1 MNVCENEAE
10 VRGYAHRRY
19 HKRTSLQL
27 KLPTTANGGGDIAD
41 DKPSQ
46 VLTSKLIETP
56 VCGGY
61 ENRAAGFSIGALS

>member
-1 MNVCENEAE
+1 M
-10 VRGYAHRRY
+10 HIDD

-41 DKPSQ
+41 LKPSH
-46 VLTSKLIETP
+46 VLTSKLNETP

-61 ENRAAGFSIGALS
+61 ENSAAGFSIGSRS